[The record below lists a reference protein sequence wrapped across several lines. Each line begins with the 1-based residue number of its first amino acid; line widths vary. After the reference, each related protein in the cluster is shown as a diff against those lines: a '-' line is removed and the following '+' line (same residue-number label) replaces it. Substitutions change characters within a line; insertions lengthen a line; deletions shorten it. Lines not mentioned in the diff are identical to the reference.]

1 MTKQIELVLEDN
13 RVVAKMNNEVLFELT
28 SVNRSIDIE
37 SLYKK
42 LDISADDKIENC
54 ILELKKDEKDVLD
67 NIYDNTKLF
76 LDDLIKKINKVI
88 SEFDAKEESNLLL
101 NQ

>member
-54 ILELKKDEKDVLD
+54 ILELKKEEKEVLD